1 MADTITAPTTGSTAF
16 PKQVS
21 RREPLL
27 AAYIWLL
34 VFIVIYLARPEDW
47 IPGLSAVPLAKIAG
61 ILAFIALALAI
72 GKVRQ
77 KFAPEVIYLIFLF
90 GQLWLTVPFSP
101 VWRGGAFQGV
111 SDFSKVVVI
120 VLVMV
125 LSVRTVL
132 RLRYVILIQAAS
144 VAVLAAVSVW
154 KGNYY
159 QGRLSGF
166 SSTFSNPNDLALI
179 IVVSLPLCLV
189 FLFRSR
195 SRLRKAAWAAGMLVM
210 TYAVFRTSSRAGL
223 ISLIIA
229 AGICLWEFAVKGR
242 RRYLLVVVGVVGVV
256 FMVFF
261 GSGVMS
267 RLGSAAESD
276 NPEDAEA
283 VSAEE
288 VSAAQSTALRR
299 NLLIESLKVTAQH
312 PLFGVGPGNFTVV
325 SGWRVTHNSYTQM
338 SSEGGVPALVLYV
351 LILWH
356 GFLNLRS
363 TKRLAGTSV
372 EVKMLASGLRAS
384 LAAFVLG
391 AFFASVAYQFFTYF
405 LAFYTTV
412 LYQIAR
418 GNGLVTDR
426 EPSRSARRDPER
438 TKLDPAVRADT
449 ATCDKTV
456 THWKP
461 EALFRSDS

>member
-1 MADTITAPTTGSTAF
+1 MAHTIIAMTTGSTAL
-16 PKQVS
+16 PKQIS
-21 RREPLL
+21 RQEPLA
-27 AAYIWLL
+27 AAYGWLL
-34 VFIVIYLARPEDW
+34 FFMVIYLARPEDW

-61 ILAFIALALAI
+61 ILAFIALVFAI
-72 GKVRQ
+72 GKARQ
-77 KFAPEVIYLIFLF
+77 RLAPEVICLILLC

-154 KGNYY
+154 KGRYF
-159 QGRLSGF
+159 QGRLVGD
-166 SSTFSNPNDLALI
+166 SSTFGNSNDLALI

-195 SRLRKAAWAAGMLVM
+195 SRLRKAAWAAAMLVM

-223 ISLIIA
+223 ISLTIA
-229 AGICLWEFAVKGR
+229 TGICLWEFAVKGR

-256 FMVFF
+256 FMVYF

-267 RLGSAAESD
+267 RLGSSAQSD
-276 NPEDAEA
+276 NSGGVGAA
-283 VSAEE
+283 SADE
-288 VSAAQSTALRR
+288 VSAAQSTEQRR
-299 NLLIESLKVTAQH
+299 ALLIQSLKVTAQH
-312 PLFGVGPGNFTVV
+312 PLFGVGPGNFSVV
-325 SGWRVTHNSYTQM
+325 SGNWHVTHNSYTQM

-351 LILWH
+351 LILWN
-356 GFLNLRS
+356 GFVNLRS
-363 TKRLAGTSV
+363 TKRLSGTGL
-372 EVKMLASGLRAS
+372 ELKMFASGLRAS
-384 LAAFVLG
+384 LAAFVVG
-391 AFFASVAYQFFTYF
+391 AVFASVAYQFFTYF
-405 LAFYTTV
+405 LVFYTTV

-418 GNGLVTDR
+418 RKCADHQLHSEQMAQR
-426 EPSRSARRDPER
+426 ETQNRTQLQPEVRLTSRCGMMQS
-438 TKLDPAVRADT
+438 
-449 ATCDKTV
+449 
-456 THWKP
+456 
-461 EALFRSDS
+461 